1 MKARFVGQPLIAH
14 GGWAASLLEDLLADQ
29 SFSRLDVAVA
39 WAKRSGLSRLETPIR
54 AFRERGSTASL
65 IVGIDEG
72 GATFQGLELAMELF
86 DPVFVFH
93 DPGRPKRTFHPKVY
107 LFQGERAAVLLVG
120 SNNATAGG
128 LFSNYEATLT
138 CELHLASRGDRELFE
153 AMRSWFD
160 ALYSDAD
167 VCRPLNAPLLKAL
180 MADPKYGIQD
190 EDRQRKRPAHEEDY
204 EGVTADEPGASI
216 FGASKTA
223 KAGQAPVRP
232 RTSRVIPAKRG
243 ARRVAVRGVRVT
255 DRWWKQLTASD
266 AQRTKPGSNPTGKIH
281 LTKASHDI
289 DHTTYFRRDFFSG
302 VRWQSQPQRRGT
314 KELAT
319 VDFDVTISGNDY
331 GRYPLVVDHA
341 DYRVAEQR
349 NAPTWL
355 HWGPLG
361 PILRQQDLT
370 GAWVVLERRDDGS
383 FGLQVTRTTPTPST

>member
-1 MKARFVGQPLIAH
+1 M
-14 GGWAASLLEDLLADQ
+14 EELLADQ
-29 SFSRLDVAVA
+29 SFNRLDVAVA
-39 WAKRSGLSRLETPIR
+39 WAKRSGLSRLDTPIR
-54 AFRERGSTASL
+54 TFRERGSIASL

-93 DPGRPKRTFHPKVY
+93 DPGRPKRTFHPKAY
-107 LFQGERAAVLLVG
+107 LFHGERAAALLVG

-128 LFSNYEATLT
+128 LFSNYEATLA

-153 AMRSWFD
+153 AVRSWFD
-160 ALYSDAD
+160 ALYSDAE
-167 VCRPLNAPLLKAL
+167 VCRPLNASVLKAL

-190 EDRQRKRPAHEEDY
+190 EDRQRKRRAHEDDY

-216 FGASKTA
+216 FGTSKTA
-223 KAGQAPVRP
+223 KAGQAPARA
-232 RTSRVIPAKRG
+232 RTSRATPGKRG
-243 ARRVAVRGVRVT
+243 PRPTARGARVT

-289 DHTTYFRRDFFSG
+289 DHTTYFRREFFRG
-302 VRWQSQPQRRGT
+302 VRWRSQPQPRGT

-319 VDFDVTISGNDY
+319 VNFDVVIGGNDY
-331 GRYPLVVDHA
+331 GRYPLGVDHA
-341 DYRVAEQR
+341 DYRIANQR

-355 HWGPLG
+355 HWGPIG
-361 PILRQQDLT
+361 PILRQEDHT
-370 GAWVVLERRDDGS
+370 GAWVVLERRSDGS
-383 FGLQVTRTTPTPST
+383 FGLQVTRTTPTPGT